1 MKTNKE
7 KMRKITI
14 NLAAVAAFLH
24 CSCITGLSK
33 QQLRYSKNGAGRYH
47 YHTGRFRYYGIEIQ

>member
-1 MKTNKE
+1 
-7 KMRKITI
+7 MRKITI
-14 NLAAVAAFLH
+14 NLLLWQPLH